1 MRLNDPAPNANDW
14 LGGATSGI
22 ADLTGDA
29 TADFL
34 VTELGDDFA
43 SPDAGSILVFSGA
56 DGSFVRRITD
66 PSPRYNGQLGQAVTS
81 ISDLTGDGTME
92 IVVSAAFSDRAGFN
106 GQGEVVLLD
115 GATGALIGA

>member
-43 SPDAGSILVFSGA
+43 SPDAGSILVFYAEGLIA
-56 DGSFVRRITD
+56 AAVTD
-66 PSPRYNGQLGQAVTS
+66 PAPRYNGQLGQAVTS
-81 ISDLTGDGTME
+81 ISDLTGK
-92 IVVSAAFSDRAGFN
+92 R
-106 GQGEVVLLD
+106 
-115 GATGALIGA
+115 